1 LAQAKS
7 VNNTAQDHYP
17 KAVMGGNSN
26 PGPSDPE
33 SGITARPPS
42 HAHNANVVLIITKET
57 TKELMLVVM
66 QISAEK

>member
-1 LAQAKS
+1 
-7 VNNTAQDHYP
+7 
-17 KAVMGGNSN
+17 MGGNSN